1 MAMAPKRYGELAT
14 EQQVASAK
22 QEAQTG
28 MVSSLEFEQFKQD
41 LMAAVN
47 AITKQNNDSADRL
60 NGKTNAK
67 T

>member
-1 MAMAPKRYGELAT
+1 MATPPKRYGELAT
-14 EQQVASAK
+14 EQQVANAK

-41 LMAAVN
+41 LMTAVN

-60 NGKTNAK
+60 SGKTNA
-67 T
+67 

>member
-1 MAMAPKRYGELAT
+1 MATAPKRYGELAT
-14 EQQVASAK
+14 EQQVANAK

-41 LMAAVN
+41 LMTAVN

-60 NGKTNAK
+60 SGKTNA
-67 T
+67 